1 MNKGSKKNTKYTSV
15 SIPIQLYE
23 KIKKRLSETDFS
35 SVSDY
40 VTYILREVLATVEE
54 EEEEVFTEEDEKKI
68 KERLRSLG
76 YLD

>member
-1 MNKGSKKNTKYTSV
+1 MSDKERKFV
-15 SIPIQLYE
+15 SIKIPAQLYE
-23 KIKKRLSETDFS
+23 RIKKRLNETDFS

-40 VTYILREVLATVEE
+40 VAYVLREVLASLEE
-54 EEEEVFTEEDEKKI
+54 DYEVFTEEEEKKV

>member
-1 MNKGSKKNTKYTSV
+1 MNKTSDKEKKFI
-15 SIPIQLYE
+15 SIKIPAQLYE
-23 KIKKRLSETDFS
+23 RIEKRVNETDFP

-40 VTYILREVLATVEE
+40 VAYVLREVLASLDEDY
-54 EEEEVFTEEDEKKI
+54 EVFTEEEEEKI